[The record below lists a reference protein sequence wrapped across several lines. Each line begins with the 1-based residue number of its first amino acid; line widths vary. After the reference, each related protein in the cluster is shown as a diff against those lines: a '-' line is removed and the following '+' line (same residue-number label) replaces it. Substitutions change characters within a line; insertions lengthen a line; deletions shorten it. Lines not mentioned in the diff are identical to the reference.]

1 MGDIS
6 MIARRL
12 PDGRVQY
19 GWSGNGG
26 YCRTVGAALLCWY
39 NTPEMVE
46 YLFGL
51 GQVSFLARPLDG
63 NYDGDDKL
71 YTKPIGRPHY
81 WTDSEQK
88 IFGKIAF
95 VDYVYF
101 YDTDNQ
107 WYYVSPNRFNAKI
120 PLVAVCEYLGRTGD
134 FLETRLLLQID
145 AKIYTY
151 IAGELYENDAKFRAL
166 AEQYRFKHK
175 LVLDSYSKM
184 LAANLSDKD
193 EYEEIENL
201 WWDELYPILEN
212 ADWIFDYLD
221 RWVIV
226 VPDEEGRVERLIIRK
241 REEPRK
247 ETIDWV

>member
-134 FLETRLLLQID
+134 FLETRLLLQLEPLLNSIGSNISWFWTVT
-145 AKIYTY
+145 ARCLRPTY
-151 IAGELYENDAKFRAL
+151 QIKTNTRRSRTCGGMSFT
-166 AEQYRFKHK
+166 QF
-175 LVLDSYSKM
+175 
-184 LAANLSDKD
+184 
-193 EYEEIENL
+193 
-201 WWDELYPILEN
+201 
-212 ADWIFDYLD
+212 
-221 RWVIV
+221 
-226 VPDEEGRVERLIIRK
+226 
-241 REEPRK
+241 
-247 ETIDWV
+247 